1 MRYFQDNYR
10 AKYYAIINV
19 NVKIINCQRVYE
31 RSVVTVLAEEKKML
45 FARIGGKVAYYR
57 KMRGLT
63 QISLAEQIHVSRGVI
78 SRLEGGR
85 YNNNISLGL
94 LVDVAEA
101 LDVELSLLLEFDEK
115 EKKTWWGNAN

>member
-1 MRYFQDNYR
+1 M
-10 AKYYAIINV
+10 
-19 NVKIINCQRVYE
+19 
-31 RSVVTVLAEEKKML
+31 LAEEKKML
-45 FARIGGKVAYYR
+45 FTRIGGKVAYYR

-85 YNNNISLGL
+85 YNSNISLGL

-101 LDVELSLLLEFDEK
+101 LDIELSLLLEFDEK
-115 EKKTWWGNAN
+115 EKKTWWGNANITLTNVKT